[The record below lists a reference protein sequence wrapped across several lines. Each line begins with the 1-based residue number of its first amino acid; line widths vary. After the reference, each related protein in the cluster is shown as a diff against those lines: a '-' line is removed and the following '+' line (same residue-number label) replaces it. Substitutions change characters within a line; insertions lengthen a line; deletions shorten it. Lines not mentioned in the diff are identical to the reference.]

1 MRTAGVRRD
10 GTVRFIDTEG
20 LKSLRDPTLGPWRLG
35 EDRLLRG
42 ARLGWTPESP
52 LVRRRPLSSLEEAQG
67 LFDAY
72 RAAWEADVGSPEP
85 YEVVELP
92 IGYGVVVAYVP
103 GMQMN
108 LHIGFGSYTPEEAG
122 TELGALARRLREV
135 PCDVGIDWGDRYR
148 SWARGLARL
157 LPTALGEKLVHLAD
171 DIPETR
177 VLLHGDLHTGNM
189 VVSHG
194 VVKLVDMESLGYGHP
209 LLELATMRSRLW
221 FNSVHAGL
229 RRGFGLERSESM
241 ARALWDAVLRAY
253 LGQEDG
259 DELGA
264 IDDWAAVLAEVEHCC
279 FSYDLG
285 VQGSP
290 ELTKEQQM
298 WLTHAQSRLAELLP
312 RVDTLAF

>member
-1 MRTAGVRRD
+1 M
-10 GTVRFIDTEG
+10 RFIDTEG

-157 LPTALGEKLVHLAD
+157 LPAALGEKLVHLAD

-194 VVKLVDMESLGYGHP
+194 VVKLVDLESLGYGHP

-221 FNSVHAGL
+221 YNNVHAGL
-229 RRGFGLERSESM
+229 RRGFGLEQSEGM
-241 ARALWDAVLRAY
+241 ARTMWDAALRAY
-253 LGQEDG
+253 LSQEDD
-259 DELGA
+259 DELA
-264 IDDWAAVLAEVEHCC
+264 SIDDCAAVLAEVEHCC
-279 FSYDLG
+279 FKFGIGHLG
-285 VQGSP
+285 KEP
-290 ELTKEQQM
+290 LTERQ
-298 WLTHAQSRLAELLP
+298 LRRAGLCAERLAALLP
-312 RVDTLAF
+312 TIDRLDAEKQDPRSP